1 MDCNTKLEF
10 DIILDKIASSA
21 PSEIVA
27 AEIKRLLPATDAGL
41 VNKLLTQTGDALAV
55 LASHKPDLYFEDISE
70 PVKKAGIGSVLSPA
84 EFLRIKLSVA
94 ALRSLKS
101 SVESM
106 SDCDSLKDITA
117 WVRPCE
123 ELEREIDKTI
133 ENESEIKDGASDKL
147 FSLRRAIQRA
157 NAKLK
162 ERLDGYTRQSDISKY
177 LRDNIVTVRGGR
189 YVLPVRS
196 DCRANVKGLVHDV
209 SATGATVFVEPFAVV
224 ESNNEIIT
232 LKTEEQTEIE
242 RILLELGRKVA
253 ANADQLMRGQEVL
266 VECGVIFA
274 KAEYAKAINA
284 YRPNVNVDGKIN
296 LIGARHPLIDAH
308 SVVPVDISPGNK
320 KVLLIS
326 GPNTGGKTVALKTV
340 GLFSLLAACG
350 IFIPANEGSSIAIFE
365 NVYCDIGDSQS
376 ITQSLS
382 TFSAHIKNLAE
393 ITAKMDSRSLV
404 LLDEVGDGTDPE
416 EGAALAIAI
425 IKKILASGATAVV
438 TTHFDSVKRF
448 ALGNSDIANACM
460 QFDSKELRPTY
471 RLLNG
476 VSGSSYALEIA
487 ERLGLDKEIIFD
499 ARNALSAEKVA
510 LDTVMREAEQLR
522 NDIVYEK
529 QQTEVLMRET
539 EQNSVKAR
547 EIKLEYEKKL
557 SEINENARAI
567 IRRRADDYS
576 EKAESI
582 IEEIKSELKTAD
594 EAALFRARKAA
605 KKLTEN
611 VPSETV
617 ETSISSEP
625 ALPEQLTLGTQVYIT
640 GFNKNGI
647 IASGVRGNKVLVAIG
662 SIKTE
667 LPVSSLSLVTER
679 KKSEGMHA
687 TRAVGEPVNKEIML
701 LGYTVDDAT
710 TEIDRVISDIPPHST
725 LRIVHGKG
733 TGALGKGI
741 QAYLKR
747 NPKIKSFR
755 YGRYGE
761 GDTGVTIAELK

>member
-582 IEEIKSELKTAD
+582 IEEIKSELKAAD

-667 LPVSSLSLVTER
+667 LPVSALSLVTER

>member
-27 AEIKRLLPATDAGL
+27 AEIKRLLPATDAWL

-123 ELEREIDKTI
+123 ELEREIDRTI

-425 IKKILASGATAVV
+425 IKKISASGATAVV

-582 IEEIKSELKTAD
+582 IEEIKSELKAAD

-667 LPVSSLSLVTER
+667 LPVSALSLVTER